1 MCLKRDLINDALKY
15 WYDACPHDTVIWFY
29 AAANDGLYLYEK
41 KVIQYRH
48 HSSNAGF
55 EDTLGAGLKAETEK
69 AKILSQLEQINRL
82 MPMLNGVPDE
92 ESKRKTCKEIIK
104 YLQLRYSFL
113 DSKRIM
119 DGIKVIKMKGNVGKR
134 QVVFDWL
141 LAYMT

>member
-1 MCLKRDLINDALKY
+1 
-15 WYDACPHDTVIWFY
+15 
-29 AAANDGLYLYEK
+29 
-41 KVIQYRH
+41 
-48 HSSNAGF
+48 
-55 EDTLGAGLKAETEK
+55 
-69 AKILSQLEQINRL
+69 
-82 MPMLNGVPDE
+82 MLNGVPDE